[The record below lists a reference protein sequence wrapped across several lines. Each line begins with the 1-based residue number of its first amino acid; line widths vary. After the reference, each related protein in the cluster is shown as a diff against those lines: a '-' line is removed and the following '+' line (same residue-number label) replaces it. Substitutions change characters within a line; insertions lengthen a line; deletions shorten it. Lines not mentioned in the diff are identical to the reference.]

1 MPQSSAATTDTCGS
15 GFFGSI
21 ILIRSKRRTLWPGR
35 HLFWSKS
42 ASVSKLTATCQPTAT
57 CRPNSNS
64 HFGIARSGGRSHLAG
79 VRVFLGACIHRLV
92 ASDADCRAR
101 HRSRRKQAPA
111 RCGPARRSRRVVP
124 RRTKAAGRPCFSF
137 TPRSGVC
144 LMHSSGRYS
153 RDASD
158 ERSIP
163 HAVSGFET
171 RSFGWDDFFLDLD
184 QVSLGMSPGD
194 DAPC

>member
-1 MPQSSAATTDTCGS
+1 VPQSSAATTDTCGS

-64 HFGIARSGGRSHLAG
+64 HFEIARSGGRSHLAG

-92 ASDADCRAR
+92 ASDADRRAR

-124 RRTKAAGRPCFSF
+124 RRRRTKRLSE
-137 TPRSGVC
+137 
-144 LMHSSGRYS
+144 LS
-153 RDASD
+153 RDRARKCALPPLALILILRI
-158 ERSIP
+158 EGQGR
-163 HAVSGFET
+163 
-171 RSFGWDDFFLDLD
+171 
-184 QVSLGMSPGD
+184 
-194 DAPC
+194 